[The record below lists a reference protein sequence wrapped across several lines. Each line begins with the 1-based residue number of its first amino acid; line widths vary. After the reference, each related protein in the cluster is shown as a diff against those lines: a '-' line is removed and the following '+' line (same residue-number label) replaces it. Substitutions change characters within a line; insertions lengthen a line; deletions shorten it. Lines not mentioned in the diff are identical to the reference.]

1 MATDIPAVH
10 KFEKIV
16 RKRTTYNI
24 IKEETY
30 LSRICSQCS
39 VRGSSEAVEADVGVV
54 GVEVDHDAE
63 QLSGGKVYQEPD

>member
-1 MATDIPAVH
+1 M
-10 KFEKIV
+10 
-16 RKRTTYNI
+16 RKLSENQTFNI
-24 IKEETY
+24 IKEETD